1 VLLAAAS
8 YGDFPV
14 RVPLLTPPFMTHTAH
29 SILSAFLQ
37 ECFPNSG
44 PLSAMLDSVPP
55 EMASS
60 TRLHR
65 LLLAYYRILM
75 ANPNLPT
82 LFDWPLE
89 PLSRLFWEPHPDPGV
104 RYLAIRCY
112 ALQSR
117 MSEVE
122 REKLEKSLIGSMDHA
137 ECPLEFGINV
147 HGRVN
152 IIDGWLLPVV
162 ETQRIHDARNAIA
175 ADTSDFSMGEGGNSI
190 QLSDLRCVSSA
201 NFDMI

>member
-1 VLLAAAS
+1 L
-8 YGDFPV
+8 
-14 RVPLLTPPFMTHTAH
+14 THTAH
-29 SILSAFLQ
+29 SILSVFLQ
-37 ECFPNSG
+37 DCFPNSG
-44 PLSAMLDSVPP
+44 PLSAIFDSVPL
-55 EMASS
+55 ETVSS
-60 TRLHR
+60 PRLHR

-75 ANPNLPT
+75 ANPDLPS

-104 RYLAIRCY
+104 RYLAVRCY
-112 ALQSR
+112 ALQSG

-137 ECPLEFGINV
+137 ECPLEFGISV

-162 ETQRIHDARNAIA
+162 ETQRIHDARNAIV
-175 ADTSDFSMGEGGNSI
+175 ADPSDFSMGHGGNFI
-190 QLSDLRCVSSA
+190 QLSDLRCVPSA